1 MPIDHAC
8 AADDA
13 ARVHR
18 HLAGAGECQID
29 SAGGDKIIYTYHLT
43 LFGTALPERA
53 APPPVVDTCSVSVGD
68 PDLRVSARPGGHSA
82 PARQVVV
89 NSGSAPFASVDLAA
103 TTWQADSD
111 GTLRAATAPPAPPAS
126 VAGTNTGSVA
136 GVNTATLVWSLP
148 ASATELSTAGAGG
161 AYVPLAEGM
170 TVAGGLG
177 GGETAPLWFR
187 LSLAPYGEVPA
198 GALVQTVTYQAVCSA
213 P

>member
-18 HLAGAGECQID
+18 HLAGAGECRID
-29 SAGGDKIIYTYHLT
+29 SAGGDKIIYTYHLP

-82 PARQVVV
+82 PARQVVT

-111 GTLRAATAPPAPPAS
+111 GTLRAATAPPPPPAP

-170 TVAGGLG
+170 AVAGGLG
-177 GGETAPLWFR
+177 GGETTPLWFR
-187 LSLAPYGEVPA
+187 INLAPYGEVQA